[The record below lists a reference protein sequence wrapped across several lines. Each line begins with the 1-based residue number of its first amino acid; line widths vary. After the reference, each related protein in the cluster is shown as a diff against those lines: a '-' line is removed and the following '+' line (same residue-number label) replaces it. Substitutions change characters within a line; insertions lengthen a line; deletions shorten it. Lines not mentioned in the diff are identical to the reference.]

1 MRRPVSKSS
10 EIYLAS
16 QTWKYVLHAINPV
29 TPTPLVIIEH
39 KSHRQHKNNEHDLD
53 STELYLQ

>member
-16 QTWKYVLHAINPV
+16 QTEKYVLQAISPV

-39 KSHRQHKNNEHDLD
+39 KSHKQHEDNEHDLD
-53 STELYLQ
+53 SAELY